1 MNLHKLWLVTWS
13 TYSQQVRARFFILLT
28 LALPLLF
35 VVSAAVPILTSSR
48 EPDVTLG
55 WVDLSGHVALPVD
68 LGSDGGLMLI
78 PYSDPA
84 RAEAGLGSGEI
95 AGYLVIS
102 KGYVQDGGLTYHG
115 STKPSEGLV
124 RALEPVLRRALAPEA
139 PGWVHARLNE
149 PTAWRF
155 EELESGRSLEQ
166 GLEIQL
172 WALMPLALGMVFIL
186 LLSTTLNSIGPSVVR
201 EKEER
206 SMEMILTSLRP
217 EELVGGKLLGISLL
231 TLTQLMIWL
240 VVAAVC
246 LAAMWANEGHAGLPD
261 LPWPV
266 LGWGALLGVPGYLLY
281 SALAA
286 GLGILAGSRE
296 QARQT
301 SGFLSLLAVVPLFVL
316 TGVMSDADGPLAVA
330 LSLIPFFSPTVAL
343 FRMLVTTV
351 PTWQLLTALAL
362 LWMAGLAALW
372 LTARLFRAS
381 ALMYGQSLN
390 PRHIWSA
397 LANRRSE
404 RTV

>member
-1 MNLHKLWLVTWS
+1 MNLRKLWLVAWS

-28 LALPLLF
+28 LALPLVF
-35 VVSAAVPILTSSR
+35 VGSASVPILMSSR
-48 EPDVTLG
+48 EPDARLG
-55 WVDLSGHVALPVD
+55 WVDLSGGLVLPEAT
-68 LGSDGGLMLI
+68 GGEGGLVLAQ
-78 PYSDPA
+78 YGDA
-84 RAEAGLGSGEI
+84 AQAEAGLRAGEI
-95 AGYLVIS
+95 DGYLVVTQN
-102 KGYVQDGGLTYHG
+102 YLQDGGVTYYG
-115 STKPSEGLV
+115 PNKPAVGLV
-124 RALEPVLRRALAPEA
+124 DALNPILRRALAPGA
-139 PGWVHARLNE
+139 PEWLHARLNE
-149 PTAWRF
+149 PAAWRF
-155 EELESGRSLEQ
+155 EALDTGRSLEQ
-166 GLEIQL
+166 GLEVQL
-172 WALMPLALGMVFIL
+172 WALMPLALAMVFIL

-217 EELVGGKLLGISLL
+217 EELVGGKLLGIALL
-231 TLTQLMIWL
+231 TLTQLAIWL
-240 VVAAVC
+240 VVAAAS

-261 LPWPV
+261 LPWQV

-301 SGFLSLLAVVPLFVL
+301 SGLLSMLAVVPLFVL

-330 LSLIPFFSPTVAL
+330 LSLIPLFSPTVAL

-351 PTWQLLTALAL
+351 PNWQLWTALAL
-362 LWMAGLAALW
+362 LWLAVIAALW
-372 LTARLFRAS
+372 ATARVFRAS
-381 ALMYGQSLN
+381 ALMYGQTVS

-397 LANRRSE
+397 LASRRPD